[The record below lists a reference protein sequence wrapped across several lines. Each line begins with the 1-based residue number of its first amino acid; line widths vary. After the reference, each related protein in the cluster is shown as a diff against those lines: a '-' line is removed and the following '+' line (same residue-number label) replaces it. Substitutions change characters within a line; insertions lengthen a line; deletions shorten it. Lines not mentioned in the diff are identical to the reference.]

1 MTQGLHLFVPL
12 KELTGEPVAFDL
24 QASAADLE
32 TLRRRFD
39 LVGLADL
46 RATGA
51 IHPLRGGAG
60 LKVEGRL
67 RAEVTQNCVVTLEP
81 VIQRIDEAFALEFGA
96 TGDIVDAAS
105 GDLVL
110 LPEQE
115 QPEPMPE
122 NGLDVGELVAEQ
134 LALAIDPYPRKEG
147 ADLQSVLRRHGI
159 DQEAGKP
166 NPFAALAAL
175 KTKS

>member
-1 MTQGLHLFVPL
+1 MPL

-24 QASAADLE
+24 QASANDLE
-32 TLRRRFD
+32 ALRRRFD
-39 LVGLADL
+39 LVGLAEL
-46 RATGA
+46 QARGA

-60 LKVEGRL
+60 LRVEGVL
-67 RAEVTQNCVVTLEP
+67 QATVTQKCVVTLEP
-81 VIQRIDEAFALEFGA
+81 VVQRIDEPFSLEFGA
-96 TGDIVDAAS
+96 TGDVVDAAS

-110 LPEQE
+110 LPDQE

-122 NGLDVGELVAEQ
+122 NGLDMGELVAEQ

-147 ADLQSVLRRHGI
+147 ADLEQVLRQHGI
-159 DQEAGKP
+159 DAGAGKA